1 MSVEKRLKDLGIE
14 LGPPRTPPAKFVPAV
29 QVGNLLF
36 VSGHTPTID
45 GRLAMRGK
53 LGDDVS
59 IEQGQ
64 ALARIAALNC
74 LAIVR
79 NEIGSLDNVA
89 RIVRVTGYVASA
101 PGFNDQ
107 PLVINGASQLLEEVF
122 GDIGKHARSAIGVA
136 ELPGGAPVEVEMI
149 VAVADG
155 TS

>member
-1 MSVEKRLKDLGIE
+1 MSAETRLKELGIE
-14 LGPPRTPPAKFVPAV
+14 MGPPRTRPAKFVPVV

-45 GRLAMRGK
+45 GRLAVRGK

-59 IEQGQ
+59 IDQGQ
-64 ALARIAALNC
+64 ELARLAALNC
-74 LAIVR
+74 LAAVR
-79 NEIGSLDNVA
+79 GQIGSLDNVA

-107 PLVINGASQLLEEVF
+107 SVVINGASQVLEEVF

-136 ELPGGAPVEVEMI
+136 ELPGGAPVEIEMI
-149 VAVADG
+149 VAVADA
-155 TS
+155 